1 MKPILS
7 TVIAVI
13 IIGSGAAGAEAALL
27 RSTVA
32 IDGDVIRLGDIFSG
46 VGEQAPLIVAKAPP
60 PGERI
65 VIRSGQLAAIAENAG
80 LKWSSESR
88 FTRSTITRRA
98 RVVLPEEIESR
109 VVAALRKEGLAESWR
124 IELGGADLTAKVALD
139 EERPVRIANPRYSLV
154 GKRFSAILEIPR
166 SHGGAERRQVTG
178 SLYQVA
184 RVPVVAGRVQR
195 GDIVRDH
202 DLEYVS
208 LPQSKIGRTVLLDRE
223 RIVGRQARRVLS
235 PGKPVRASDIRPPVI
250 VEKGTL
256 GTILVQTSR
265 MKITARRKALDDG
278 AQGETVRVLNIRSRQ
293 TVEGTVA
300 GRNRVSL
307 SRARN

>member
-1 MKPILS
+1 
-7 TVIAVI
+7 
-13 IIGSGAAGAEAALL
+13 
-27 RSTVA
+27 
-32 IDGDVIRLGDIFSG
+32 
-46 VGEQAPLIVAKAPP
+46 
-60 PGERI
+60 
-65 VIRSGQLAAIAENAG
+65 
-80 LKWSSESR
+80 
-88 FTRSTITRRA
+88 
-98 RVVLPEEIESR
+98 
-109 VVAALRKEGLAESWR
+109 
-124 IELGGADLTAKVALD
+124 
-139 EERPVRIANPRYSLV
+139 
-154 GKRFSAILEIPR
+154 
-166 SHGGAERRQVTG
+166 
-178 SLYQVA
+178 
-184 RVPVVAGRVQR
+184 VPVVAGRVQR

-265 MKITARRKALDDG
+265 MKITARGKALDDG